1 MFCFVQTVHFQE
13 LVSASGHFEWHGF
26 WAIIYSIIHPKI
38 CVMAIRDRSIGS
50 TGLEQGGPNLG
61 NDYSRDITRE
71 VTSNDPERI
80 IVPRK
85 NKHKKEQN
93 KGDKN
98 QKQQ

>member
-1 MFCFVQTVHFQE
+1 ME
-13 LVSASGHFEWHGF
+13 
-26 WAIIYSIIHPKI
+26 
-38 CVMAIRDRSIGS
+38 IRDRSIGS

-80 IVPRK
+80 IIP
-85 NKHKKEQN
+85 KKDKDKKIQN

-98 QKQQ
+98 QQQQ